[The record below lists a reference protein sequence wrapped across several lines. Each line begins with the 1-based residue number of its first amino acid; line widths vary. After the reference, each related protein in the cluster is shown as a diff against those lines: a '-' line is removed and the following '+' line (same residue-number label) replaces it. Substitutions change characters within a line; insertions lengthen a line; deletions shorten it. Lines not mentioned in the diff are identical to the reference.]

1 MGKDLRMQNQK
12 KNIRPSETGAEE
24 NFVCVAPFLHDLSQ
38 AIRKPINESLGCAKA
53 RTSEQ
58 KN

>member
-12 KNIRPSETGAEE
+12 KTYDQVKQELKGILCA
-24 NFVCVAPFLHDLSQ
+24 APFLHDLSQ
-38 AIRKPINESLGCAKA
+38 AMRKPINESLGCAKE

>member
-1 MGKDLRMQNQK
+1 MGKDLRMQNTQ
-12 KNIRPSETGAEE
+12 KNIPPSETGAEE
-24 NFVCVAPFLHDLSQ
+24 NFVCAAPFLHDLSQ
-38 AIRKPINESLGCAKA
+38 AIRKPINESLGCAKE